1 MTIRK
6 GADWGKPE
14 AVPGDAIFVS
24 NDAEA
29 NEAISRPRRARRPT
43 PPLCLT
49 GGDLARTLG
58 VRNNEASLRAGE
70 GTHLRID
77 LGVALVDGRLFWF
90 VSHLVARHSWWR
102 GPIVI
107 AANAA
112 FIGDYNVAPKAHPA
126 DGLLDLIEA
135 NPTVGERLKARSR
148 LRSGSHV
155 PHPQIKIR
163 RCTAAQLELE
173 RPTPITLD
181 GIGHDKAKTL
191 SIRVEPDALDIWI

>member
-29 NEAISRPRRARRPT
+29 NEAISRPRRERRPT

-90 VSHLVARHSWWR
+90 VSHLVACHSWWR

-112 FIGDYNVAPKAHPA
+112 FIGDYNVAPKAHPS
-126 DGLLDLIEA
+126 DGRLDLIEA
-135 NPTVGERLKARSR
+135 NPTFGERLKARSR
-148 LRSGSHV
+148 LRSGTHV

-163 RCTAAQLELE
+163 RCAAAQLELE

-181 GIGHDKAKTL
+181 GIGQDKAKTL

>member
-90 VSHLVARHSWWR
+90 VSHLVACHSWWR

-126 DGLLDLIEA
+126 DGRLDLIEA
-135 NPTVGERLKARSR
+135 NPTFGERVKARSR
-148 LRSGSHV
+148 LRSGTHV

-163 RCTAAQLELE
+163 RCAAAQLELE

-181 GIGHDKAKTL
+181 GIGQDKAKTL

>member
-29 NEAISRPRRARRPT
+29 NEAISWPRRARKPT
-43 PPLCLT
+43 PPLCLV

-90 VSHLVARHSWWR
+90 VSHLVACHSWWR

-112 FIGDYNVAPKAHPA
+112 FIGDYNVAPKAHPS
-126 DGLLDLIEA
+126 DGRLDLIEA
-135 NPTVGERLKARSR
+135 NPTFGERLKARSR
-148 LRSGSHV
+148 LRSGTHV

-163 RCTAAQLELE
+163 RCAAAQLELE

-181 GIGHDKAKTL
+181 GIGQDKAKTL

>member
-29 NEAISRPRRARRPT
+29 NEAISRPRRERRPT

-90 VSHLVARHSWWR
+90 VSHLVACHSWWR

-112 FIGDYNVAPKAHPA
+112 FIGDYNVAPKAHPS
-126 DGLLDLIEA
+126 DGRLDLIEA
-135 NPTVGERLKARSR
+135 NPTFGERLKARSR
-148 LRSGSHV
+148 LRSGTHV

-163 RCTAAQLELE
+163 RCAAAQLELD

-181 GIGHDKAKTL
+181 GIGRDKAKTL